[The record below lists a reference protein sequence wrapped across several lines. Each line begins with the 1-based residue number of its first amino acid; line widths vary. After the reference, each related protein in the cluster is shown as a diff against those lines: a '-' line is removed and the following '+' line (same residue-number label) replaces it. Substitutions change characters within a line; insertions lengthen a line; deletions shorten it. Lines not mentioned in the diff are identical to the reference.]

1 MSIDYRSLGY
11 ISEKALEREASD
23 LQRKIR
29 SMKFSDKR
37 RAKLE
42 IKFCYI
48 FRELETRRARK
59 VAHQKYMQK
68 KNAKRNHFNRDNRAN
83 QR

>member
-1 MSIDYRSLGY
+1 MMSIDYRNLGY

-23 LQRKIR
+23 LQHKIR
-29 SMKFSDKR
+29 GMKFSDKR
-37 RAKLE
+37 RPKLE

-68 KNAKRNHFNRDNRAN
+68 NRRIRAN
-83 QR
+83 HR